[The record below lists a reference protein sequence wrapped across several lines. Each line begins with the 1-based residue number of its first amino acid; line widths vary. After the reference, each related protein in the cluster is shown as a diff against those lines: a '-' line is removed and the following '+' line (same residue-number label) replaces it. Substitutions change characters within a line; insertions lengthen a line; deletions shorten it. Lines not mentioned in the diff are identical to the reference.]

1 MRRAV
6 AAIDVEG
13 VRMRQKRG
21 EPDGRIGVG
30 FAIFCEQGAHG
41 TSVLAS
47 WGRPVVPSYEPA
59 VARLTTDG
67 NLEIRVGTHS
77 HGQGEVG
84 ASRASRGRRD
94 RALIRSARPEGHDEP
109 DHKHSRQK
117 QEQRGLFEPCNRRHG
132 DGHGDA
138 EETNLQR

>member
-13 VRMRQKRG
+13 VRTRQKRG

-30 FAIFCEQGAHG
+30 FAIFCE
-41 TSVLAS
+41 
-47 WGRPVVPSYEPA
+47 PVVPGYEPA

-67 NLEIRVGTHS
+67 NLKIRAGTHS
-77 HGQGEVG
+77 HGQGGVG